1 MGAVILDERGVQQLE
16 LWGPHDVEHGWSI
29 RQSARARRLSVRVF
43 RHGGV
48 EVVVPPRTS
57 PHRIS
62 AFISQQ
68 REWIERQRRR
78 AIAPLPWPLPPATL
92 ELSAFDEQWTCV
104 QIPSFGRVRVIGGQA
119 QELELHGDLS
129 DLETLRTA
137 LIGWLVAHAKGRF
150 AAPLAEL
157 ARQVGVEP
165 RLLQVRC
172 QRTRWG
178 SCSRRGTVSLNA
190 CLLFQRPEVVRYLL
204 IHELAHLKYMNH
216 SRHFW
221 AEVARHEAQW
231 KALDRELLRGWKRV
245 PAWIFARR

>member
-1 MGAVILDERGVQQLE
+1 MIFDQRGIQQLE
-16 LWGPHDVEHGWSI
+16 LWDPHDVEHGWAI

-57 PHRIS
+57 AHRIS

-92 ELSAFDEQWTCV
+92 ELSALEEQWHCLHS
-104 QIPSFGRVRVIGGQA
+104 PSSGRVRVMALRAG
-119 QELELHGDLS
+119 ELELQGDLS
-129 DLETLRTA
+129 DREDLRTA
-137 LIGWLVAHAKGRF
+137 LIAWLVTHAKGRF

-157 ARQVGVEP
+157 AGRVGVEP
-165 RLLQVRC
+165 RRLQVRC

-204 IHELAHLKYMNH
+204 IHELTHLKHMNH

-221 AEVARHEAQW
+221 VEVARHEPQW

-245 PAWIFARR
+245 PGWIFARR

>member
-1 MGAVILDERGVQQLE
+1 MIFDERAVQQLE
-16 LWGPHDVEHGWSI
+16 LWDPRDAEHGWSI
-29 RQSARARRLSVRVF
+29 RQSTRARRLSVRVF

-92 ELSAFDEQWTCV
+92 ELSALEEQWTCV
-104 QIPSFGRVRVIGGQA
+104 QSRGSGRVRVTAREAG
-119 QELELHGDLS
+119 ELELKGDLS
-129 DLETLRTA
+129 DRGGLRMA
-137 LIGWLVAHAKGRF
+137 LIGWLVTHAKERF
-150 AAPLAEL
+150 AAPLSEL
-157 ARQVGVEP
+157 SRQVGVEP
-165 RLLQVRC
+165 RRLQVRC

-178 SCSRRGTVSLNA
+178 SCSRHGTVSLNA

-204 IHELAHLKYMNH
+204 IHELAHLKHMNH
-216 SRHFW
+216 SRQFW
-221 AEVARHEAQW
+221 AEVARHEPQW

-245 PAWIFARR
+245 PGWIFNCP

>member
-1 MGAVILDERGVQQLE
+1 MIFGERGVQQLE
-16 LWGPHDVEHGWSI
+16 LWDPHDVEHGWSI

-92 ELSAFDEQWTCV
+92 QLSAFDEQWSCR
-104 QIPSFGRVRVIGGQA
+104 QSPGSGRVRISSPRAG
-119 QELELHGDLS
+119 ELELTGDLS
-129 DLETLRTA
+129 DREGLRSA
-137 LIGWLVAHAKGRF
+137 LIDWLMAHAKERL

-157 ARQVGVEP
+157 ARRVGVEP
-165 RLLQVRC
+165 RRLQVRC

-204 IHELAHLKYMNH
+204 IHELAHLKHMNH

-221 AEVARHEAQW
+221 AEVARHEPQW
-231 KALDRELLRGWKRV
+231 KPLDRELLRGWKHV
-245 PAWIFARR
+245 PAWIFACR